1 MKESTVM
8 ATRPGGMGAAPASG
22 YNLRSAA
29 TRFGK
34 RALFYAITLLLS
46 LVFVYPLL
54 WTLGSSLKTPA
65 EMFIYPPTLF
75 PTSPAFSNYVEVLE
89 TVPFARWFLNTV
101 VVVVAATT
109 GTVLSASM
117 VSYSFARFRYPG
129 RDLLFMITLTTMMLP
144 SQVTLVPQFILFY
157 KLGWID
163 TIKPLWVPFWFGGG
177 AFFIFLMRQ
186 FFLSLPRELDEAAIL
201 DGANRLQIFFRILLP
216 LTKPALATMTVIAF
230 MANWSDFLGP
240 LIYLNTPNKF
250 TLAVGL
256 QYFNAVEGVS
266 YEPTEHLLMTACV
279 LTVMPALLIFF
290 ATQKYFVRGIVMTGI
305 KG

>member
-8 ATRPGGMGAAPASG
+8 AARAERP
-22 YNLRSAA
+22 RSAPSLA
-29 TRFGK
+29 YSLRVASARLGK
-34 RALFYAITLLLS
+34 RTLLYATTLLLS
-46 LVFVYPLL
+46 LIFIYPLV

-65 EMFIYPPTLF
+65 EMFVYPPTLF
-75 PTSPAFSNYVEVLE
+75 PTSAQFSNYATVME

-101 VVVVAATT
+101 VVVVTATT
-109 GTVLSASM
+109 GTVISASM
-117 VSYSFARFRYPG
+117 VSYSFARFRYRG
-129 RDLLFMITLTTMMLP
+129 RDMLFLITLATMMLP
-144 SQVTLVPQFILFY
+144 GQVTLVPQFIIFF

-163 TIKPLWVPFWFGGG
+163 TIKPLWVPHWFGGG

-186 FFLSLPRELDEAAIL
+186 FFMSLPRELDEAAII
-201 DGANRLQIFFRILLP
+201 DGANRLQIFFHILLP

-230 MANWSDFLGP
+230 MHHWSDFLGP
-240 LIYLNTPNKF
+240 LIYLNTPQKF

-256 QYFNAVEGVS
+256 QYFNAVEDIS
-266 YEPTEHLLMTACV
+266 YEPTQHLLMTACV
-279 LTVMPALLIFF
+279 LTIVPALLVFF